1 MKASRI
7 EFSRRI
13 GIGRRAIALLS
24 TVMLLAGTF
33 TLGMFAQKGSATKT
47 TGLSEEQRILH
58 ALNRLGYGARPGDVE
73 RVKAMGLDNYIKQQL
88 NPRRIDDSAA
98 EARVKNLPTLNMTTA
113 ELYEK
118 YPQPGQLVKQLQRRG
133 ELPADLDLQKLQ
145 PAGVQQGPPPKPG
158 EVIPGEAMSASGAN
172 QATNQAADADG
183 KKTAEYRQ
191 KIRE

>member
-7 EFSRRI
+7 ELSRRI
-13 GIGRRAIALLS
+13 GTGRRAIALLS

-33 TLGMFAQKGSATKT
+33 TLGMFAQKGNATKT

-73 RVKAMGLDNYIKQQL
+73 HVKAMGLDNYIKQQL
-88 NPRRIDDSAA
+88 NPRQIEDSAA

-133 ELPADLDLQKLQ
+133 DLPADLDLQKLQ
-145 PAGVQQGPPPKPG
+145 AAGPPPGQARPG
-158 EVIPGEAMSASGAN
+158 QPGAGEAMPADEAN
-172 QATNQAADADG
+172 QATDAEG
-183 KKTAEYRQ
+183 K
-191 KIRE
+191 